1 MLPLV
6 AGIVANLIEN
16 NMHKVAD
23 QVVEKGVDAVQ
34 EKLGMELKPQGEAT
48 PEYNAKLQEEAN
60 RHSEFMAELDE
71 KSTQRATDMYM
82 QDDSTKK
89 FTQAYA
95 WFLTV
100 VSFLYFFLVS
110 FLPVDNHN
118 RDFINI
124 ILGFLIGTAVNSLI
138 RFFYG
143 SSNKSQEAVD
153 QKQKEQQWSQT
164 ARYLWR
170 LV

>member
-1 MLPLV
+1 MLPVV
-6 AGIVANLIEN
+6 ASIVANLIN
-16 NMHKVAD
+16 NGMHKVAD
-23 QVVEKGVDAVQ
+23 QVIEKGVDAVQ
-34 EKLGMELKPQGEAT
+34 EKLGMELKPESQAT

-60 RHSEFMAELDE
+60 RHSEFMAQLDE
-71 KSTQRATDMYM
+71 QSTQRATDMYM
-82 QDDSTKK
+82 KDEGTRK
-89 FTQAYA
+89 FSQNFA

-110 FLPVDNHN
+110 FMPVDNHN

-153 QKQKEQQWSQT
+153 QKQKEMAQ
-164 ARYLWR
+164 
-170 LV
+170 

>member
-1 MLPLV
+1 MLPIV

-16 NMHKVAD
+16 GMHKVAD

-34 EKLGMELKPQGEAT
+34 EKLGMELKPQGQAT

-82 QDDSTKK
+82 ADEGTRK
-89 FTQAYA
+89 FTQHYA
-95 WFLTV
+95 WFLSIASFAYFAA
-100 VSFLYFFLVS
+100 VSFM
-110 FLPVDNHN
+110 PIDNHN

-153 QKQKEQQWSQT
+153 QKQKEQ
-164 ARYLWR
+164 AGDK
-170 LV
+170 

>member
-1 MLPLV
+1 MLPIV
-6 AGIVANLIEN
+6 AGIVANLIN
-16 NMHKVAD
+16 NGMHKVAD
-23 QVVEKGVDAVQ
+23 QVIEKGVDAVQ
-34 EKLGMELKPQGEAT
+34 EKLGMELKPEGEAT

-60 RHSEFMAELDE
+60 RHAEFMAELDE

-82 QDDSTKK
+82 HDDSTKK
-89 FTQAYA
+89 FSQYYA
-95 WFLTV
+95 WFLTGASFIYFFM
-100 VSFLYFFLVS
+100 VSFM
-110 FLPVDNHN
+110 PVDNRN

-153 QKQKEQQWSQT
+153 QKQKEM
-164 ARYLWR
+164 AGDK
-170 LV
+170 

>member
-1 MLPLV
+1 MLPIV
-6 AGIVANLIEN
+6 AGIVANLIN
-16 NMHKVAD
+16 NGMHKVAD
-23 QVVEKGVDAVQ
+23 QVIEKGVDAVQ
-34 EKLGMELKPQGEAT
+34 QKLGMELKPEGEAT

-60 RHSEFMAELDE
+60 RHSEFMAQLDE

-82 QDDSTKK
+82 NDEGTRK
-89 FTQAYA
+89 FSQAYA
-95 WFLTV
+95 WFITS

-110 FLPVDNHN
+110 FMPIENRN

-153 QKQKEQQWSQT
+153 QKQKEQ
-164 ARYLWR
+164 ADK
-170 LV
+170 

>member
-124 ILGFLIGTAVNSLI
+124 ILVFLIGTAVNSLI

-153 QKQKEQQWSQT
+153 QKQKEQQ
-164 ARYLWR
+164 
-170 LV
+170 

>member
-1 MLPLV
+1 
-6 AGIVANLIEN
+6 
-16 NMHKVAD
+16 MHKVAD

-82 QDDSTKK
+82 ADPGTRA
-89 FTQAYA
+89 FTQHYA
-95 WFLTV
+95 WFLTI

-153 QKQKEQQWSQT
+153 QKQKEQQQP
-164 ARYLWR
+164 
-170 LV
+170 